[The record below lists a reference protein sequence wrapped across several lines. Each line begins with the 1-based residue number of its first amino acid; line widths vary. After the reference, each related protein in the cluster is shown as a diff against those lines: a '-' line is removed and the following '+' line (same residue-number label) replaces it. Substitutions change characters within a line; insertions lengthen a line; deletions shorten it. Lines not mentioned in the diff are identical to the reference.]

1 MSLLPGILLPRIR
14 FIDWLLQ
21 RKETVHLYMIPY
33 TDEQKAAIKA
43 QQDKY
48 DEETRASGLA
58 YEERL
63 TFPVQGKFL
72 FEVLPCTQYGR
83 KSGQFTYFLYDC
95 TDSEMSS
102 IEGDFVD
109 LNTLSSQEKAIEAGY
124 KHAELLLF
132 LLED

>member
-43 QQDKY
+43 QRDKY
-48 DEETRASGLA
+48 DEESKASGLA
-58 YEERL
+58 HEERL

-72 FEVLPCTQYGR
+72 FEVLPCTQYGI
-83 KSGQFTYFLYDC
+83 KSGQYTYFLYDC
-95 TDSEMSS
+95 TDCELSSSEGS
-102 IEGDFVD
+102 FVD
-109 LNTLSSQEKAIEAGY
+109 CNTLSSQDKAIEAAY
-124 KHAELLLF
+124 KHAEFLLF
-132 LLED
+132 LRED